1 MIARFLEPSGDK
13 HYSFQMVSDMLP
25 TQGDF
30 LVAMKLVN
38 VQKVKPF
45 LQGYSNNWAM
55 VEFWTKDEEASLIAA
70 KALAEHFKSEL
81 LIGEFTRSELG
92 L

>member
-1 MIARFLEPSGDK
+1 MITRFLEPSGDK
-13 HYSFQMVSDMLP
+13 HYSFQMVNDMLP

-30 LVAMKLVN
+30 LVAMKLVD

-45 LQGYSNNWAM
+45 LQGHSNNWAM
-55 VEFWTKDEEASLIAA
+55 VEFWTKDEEAALIAA
-70 KALAEHFKSEL
+70 KALAGHFKSEL
-81 LIGEFTRSELG
+81 LFGNFSREELG